1 MEENEKKSL
10 PQLKSVIAREV
21 VEDKEKA
28 SEKVTKKVNEKTTEK
43 IQLNSDDV
51 KPQISINKK
60 ELKENVDAVSEKK
73 IAETVT
79 ETKAQNTPAEP
90 AKDKVKAES
99 VKAESVKAES
109 VKTESVKA
117 ESPES
122 DAPETEAAKAETPV
136 IESPKT
142 VYPVENATDKT
153 VSATE
158 NDSEEDDDDVVFA
171 GGEFET
177 ITPGTGNVKEP
188 ETFKNNS
195 TSDSDDSDDEGET
208 DIVFAAAEKKK
219 SKKAIPVQKEEKRFP
234 VVPVVASVCALLCVG
249 AVGAFIAL
257 NPFNNAVETVAETS
271 SKASKAES
279 SAQISVKSEAP
290 TENTELDVIADEPLE
305 LNEVD
310 TTNILFG
317 KNVTVEGIDLS
328 GLTLAE
334 AYDAMQDKLSDLY
347 ESISI
352 SVACDGKT
360 LTLTENDFV
369 FDSDLSYVLVQAYH
383 YSRGELSSTD
393 FQTEMIGDVT
403 DFKVSTA
410 INSDS
415 VDAAIKKAAEYFD
428 VQPVNARVTK
438 FDPEAAEK
446 FTYADGSN
454 GFLLDHEELENK
466 IKNILD
472 QGEKTGSFSIQ
483 TVETPYEVSLDEIKA
498 NTKLIAS
505 HATYCNNS
513 AASVSNMQLA
523 IRAASGTV
531 IEPGKT
537 FSFNEMT
544 GDTTNGNMHYYDNG
558 TEGSYVP
565 STAYS
570 HGEVVQDYGGG
581 ICQASTTIYLCALK
595 AGMEIQE
602 RHAHMYASSYADYG
616 LDATVDYGNL
626 DMRFTNGFEFPVY
639 IATYVYDGQIM
650 VEMYGPLSTEYDEVV
665 PVGWVTYADSNTF
678 SAKGAQVF
686 FKDGKEVKRSIL
698 PAGTYDYHFESYYS
712 VVDYIPGDIE
722 NGPSVSPNNYV
733 PTVYSPN
740 GCGSSAPIAYGT
752 ASEVLSKASS
762 GISAEEKKQENNAV
776 VITNGS
782 STQAEE

>member
-1 MEENEKKSL
+1 MEENEKKIV

-21 VEDKEKA
+21 VEEKEIVKEKI
-28 SEKVTKKVNEKTTEK
+28 NEKENETLK
-43 IQLNSDDV
+43 LNSEEV
-51 KPQISINKK
+51 IPQISINNTVPEKTVD
-60 ELKENVDAVSEKK
+60 NVTAS
-73 IAETVT
+73 AATVT
-79 ETKAQNTPAEP
+79 EPEL
-90 AKDKVKAES
+90 
-99 VKAESVKAES
+99 
-109 VKTESVKA
+109 KT
-117 ESPES
+117 
-122 DAPETEAAKAETPV
+122 PETSFSEVNEAAKK
-136 IESPKT
+136 ESPIT
-142 VYPVENATDKT
+142 ANADVQVSPVED
-153 VSATE
+153 V
-158 NDSEEDDDDVVFA
+158 SEEDDIVFA
-171 GGEFET
+171 GTDFGVAA
-177 ITPGTGNVKEP
+177 PDTGSVKEP

-195 TSDSDDSDDEGET
+195 TSNPDNDDDEGGT
-208 DIVFAAAEKKK
+208 DIIFAAAETKKN
-219 SKKAIPVQKEEKRFP
+219 KKEIPKYKGEKKLPVAAIT
-234 VVPVVASVCALLCVG
+234 ASICALVCVG
-249 AVGAFIAL
+249 AVGAFLAI
-257 NPFNNAVETVAETS
+257 NNSNNAVETVAETS
-271 SKASKAES
+271 TAASKAES
-279 SAQISVKSEAP
+279 SVQSSAESEAP
-290 TENTELDVIADEPLE
+290 KENTELDVIADEPLE

-334 AYDAMQDKLSDLY
+334 AHDAMQDKLPELY
-347 ESISI
+347 EKISI

-393 FQTEMIGDVT
+393 FETERVGDVT

-428 VQPVNARVTK
+428 VQPVNARVTS
-438 FDPEAAEK
+438 FDPDAAEK

-472 QGEKTGSFSIQ
+472 QEEKTGSFSIE
-483 TVETPYEVSLDEIKA
+483 TVETPYEVTLDEIKA

-513 AASVSNMQLA
+513 AASISNMQLA

-581 ICQASTTIYLCALK
+581 ICQASTTIFLCALK
-595 AGMEIQE
+595 AGMQVEE

-626 DMRFTNGFEFPVY
+626 DMRFTNAFEFPVY

-678 SAKGAQVF
+678 SARGAQVF
-686 FKDGKEVKRSIL
+686 FKDGKEVRREIL
-698 PAGTYDYHFESYYS
+698 PAGTYDYHFESYGS
-712 VVDYIPGDIE
+712 VVGYIPGDIE

-752 ASEVLSKASS
+752 AAEVLSKAST
-762 GISAEEKKQENNAV
+762 GIAADESKKNDNAV
-776 VITNGS
+776 VVTNGTS
-782 STQAEE
+782 SKPEE